1 MTTDSYKN
9 HKQIE
14 CMRERKKQVWSLYHP
29 GLDVWESWEYL
40 IAIVYRLSS
49 WLILNANSIS
59 TRQWYAFERARSR
72 TCSCFCSNIRTHGK
86 VMMIES
92 IGARLEY
99 INSIYVTQKQ
109 IAFSLPCYCR
119 NWMSTDNIEVHSH
132 GAKRGVFDWN
142 STHEFKRQTNNQKQ
156 KLHRCPKVLIHLN
169 WISWLL
175 V

>member
-1 MTTDSYKN
+1 MTTNSYKI

-14 CMRERKKQVWSLYHP
+14 CMREKKTSVKSIP
-29 GLDVWESWEYL
+29 SGLDVWESWEYL

-132 GAKRGVFDWN
+132 GANTRCVRLKFYTRIQ
-142 STHEFKRQTNNQKQ
+142 RTNKQ
-156 KLHRCPKVLIHLN
+156 SKTKIASMPKSSDPFELN
-169 WISWLL
+169 
-175 V
+175 

>member
-1 MTTDSYKN
+1 MN
-9 HKQIE
+9 VW
-14 CMRERKKQVWSLYHP
+14 ERKKTSVKPIPS

-49 WLILNANSIS
+49 WLISNANSIS

-72 TCSCFCSNIRTHGK
+72 TCSYFCSNIRTHGK

-99 INSIYVTQKQ
+99 INSITSHKNKLHSVCLV
-109 IAFSLPCYCR
+109 IAAIECR
-119 NWMSTDNIEVHSH
+119 QTTSKFNRMALT
-132 GAKRGVFDWN
+132 RGVFDWN
-142 STHEFKRQTNNQKQ
+142 STHEFKGQTNNQKQ